1 MNKIKFEKLKQQA
14 FSLLSAGKLVEAKR
28 VFVKLLAIAPADI
41 ELVAP
46 LVQICNTDDDL
57 ELAVNVMM
65 RAQDL
70 TPNMALKLEL
80 LERACMLCHAK
91 SKNNFGLVPSKRWIA
106 LQPDSAKA
114 HFFYGLFCNNTRMLQ
129 NAIAS
134 FERSIELA
142 PENPWAKLYLGQSLC
157 NDRQSQR
164 ALNYLEKAAEALPN
178 EIEPR
183 CALLYALNMM
193 DCLSDADIFL
203 HHKRL
208 GDRLELACEQLP
220 VEINTK
226 ARPSRLKVGYLSGD
240 YFQHSVSYFMLPL
253 LEGVDKSKYEVFC
266 YSDGLKSDS
275 MTHMLKSKAEHWKDV
290 QALSADQLLNL
301 VKQDE
306 IDILVDLSGYTG
318 KFRLDVFA
326 RRAAPVQLS
335 YLGYPNTSGLT
346 TMDYR
351 LTDGWADP
359 VGKTENLH
367 TETLVRL
374 PSGFLCYSPINTVAV
389 SPLPVLGNT
398 HSDGVESGE
407 GRGVCFGSF
416 NSFQKITDKMLDA
429 WIEILNAVENS
440 RFLLKSIAMQED
452 ETREKTA
459 KYFTDRGIE
468 RSRVE
473 LLGFTPEKEDHLA
486 LYGKVDIHLDTF
498 PYNGTTT
505 TCEALWQGV
514 PTVSLAGD
522 SHRARV
528 GLSILNQV
536 GLSDYI
542 ANSFSDYVA
551 LAIEKASDLKALSEL
566 REGLRERVS
575 NSALTDVSLF
585 ATELSDAYEKMYEER
600 VLSS

>member
-1 MNKIKFEKLKQQA
+1 
-14 FSLLSAGKLVEAKR
+14 
-28 VFVKLLAIAPADI
+28 
-41 ELVAP
+41 
-46 LVQICNTDDDL
+46 
-57 ELAVNVMM
+57 
-65 RAQDL
+65 
-70 TPNMALKLEL
+70 
-80 LERACMLCHAK
+80 
-91 SKNNFGLVPSKRWIA
+91 
-106 LQPDSAKA
+106 
-114 HFFYGLFCNNTRMLQ
+114 
-129 NAIAS
+129 
-134 FERSIELA
+134 
-142 PENPWAKLYLGQSLC
+142 
-157 NDRQSQR
+157 
-164 ALNYLEKAAEALPN
+164 
-178 EIEPR
+178 
-183 CALLYALNMM
+183 
-193 DCLSDADIFL
+193 
-203 HHKRL
+203 
-208 GDRLELACEQLP
+208 
-220 VEINTK
+220 
-226 ARPSRLKVGYLSGD
+226 
-240 YFQHSVSYFMLPL
+240 
-253 LEGVDKSKYEVFC
+253 
-266 YSDGLKSDS
+266 
-275 MTHMLKSKAEHWKDV
+275 
-290 QALSADQLLNL
+290 
-301 VKQDE
+301 
-306 IDILVDLSGYTG
+306 
-318 KFRLDVFA
+318 
-326 RRAAPVQLS
+326 
-335 YLGYPNTSGLT
+335 
-346 TMDYR
+346 MDYR
-351 LTDGWADP
+351 LTDRWADP

-367 TETLVRL
+367 TEILVRL

-389 SPLPVLGNT
+389 SPLPALGNT